1 MLDHIANVKLEE
13 KIVFYIESTSHAK
26 KMWLTCLGTMQ
37 SRRSDK
43 HGGEISTHTQ
53 LIVFVLYVS

>member
-43 HGGEISTHTQ
+43 HDGEISTHTH
-53 LIVFVLYVS
+53 S